1 MRAIS
6 LSTPID
12 DYFIVCPSPHLILIS
27 LSAPS
32 QWWFHCPHLWWWF
45 HYTPSLMM
53 MISLSFPMIISL
65 FLLFSSDDVIV
76 FLITLQNFNRY
87 LVLLSLLVSISDRL
101 CSGNPEIAIKS
112 IENLHGTI
120 APSFCLKVL
129 GTLLICDNKDIR
141 QAAGEL
147 SKCFSFHSISHS
159 FFVFFLLLLN
169 PFLFFFLYLSSYLC
183 MFISFSISHWHFLS
197 LLLTSFFYFSIFF
210 PLFLSFRLSLC
221 KQVHSFVSIFIQEK
235 S

>member
-1 MRAIS
+1 
-6 LSTPID
+6 
-12 DYFIVCPSPHLILIS
+12 
-27 LSAPS
+27 
-32 QWWFHCPHLWWWF
+32 
-45 HYTPSLMM
+45 MM

-169 PFLFFFLYLSSYLC
+169 PFLFFFFTFLHTSVCLFPFLFRTDTFSL
-183 MFISFSISHWHFLS
+183 SFSLPFLFFHFLS
-197 LLLTSFFYFSIFF
+197 SISFFSLELMQTSPFFCQHFYPRKVLGLLTPPPGQY
-210 PLFLSFRLSLC
+210 
-221 KQVHSFVSIFIQEK
+221 
-235 S
+235 